1 MNTKENVLCE
11 ERKEKERESGGVGE
25 YKYGMKLVRAVAV
38 LAAALPKRRER
49 WWREDDDHSGYS
61 GVFGLRPMSGVGFVT
76 LSGSCVCEVDYSL
89 LLPFV
94 FVKTFYSLQ

>member
-25 YKYGMKLVRAVAV
+25 YKYEMKLVRAVAA

-49 WWREDDDHSGYS
+49 WWREMMTILDTAGCLGCD
-61 GVFGLRPMSGVGFVT
+61 
-76 LSGSCVCEVDYSL
+76 
-89 LLPFV
+89 
-94 FVKTFYSLQ
+94 Q